1 MAFMLQLLSNF
12 FLRHWVLPVAMLG
25 CVLPIQ
31 SFSIQQHWINV
42 SVYHNY
48 SGVAIIVMVLLFG
61 IYSFLQAQRQKATHP
76 FTDTLI
82 GGYLAAWAIFV
93 AWQTITL
100 FPAAEASGSG
110 IAAQAKAFPR
120 EGLLLLLIA
129 AAGLIYRAMRKPAMW
144 TASKNK

>member
-1 MAFMLQLLSNF
+1 MSRLVSNF
-12 FLRHWVLPVAMLG
+12 FLKHWVVPVAMLG

-31 SFSIQQHWINV
+31 SFSVQQQWIHV

-48 SGVAIIVMVLLFG
+48 SGVAIIVLVLLFG
-61 IYSFLQAQRQKATHP
+61 MYSFLQAQKQKATHP

-100 FPAAEASGSG
+100 FPAAKASGSS
-110 IAAQAKAFPR
+110 IATQATSFPR

-144 TASKNK
+144 TASKNR